1 MKKIDKIT
9 PTKGRLLKAYENGL
23 GKLVNKEISSQVKTN
38 VNGVKIQT
46 GVVTKFYPYLNKAE
60 VNIDKTNKKIICKIL
75 HRYGGA
81 VIDLFTP
88 LGETKTFCK
97 NMKEP
102 CIIPR
107 GLLRC
112 LVADIN
118 DDSNEYLLLGYYEN
132 DEMIG
137 LNPAEPGN
145 VKLAVIGGIS
155 QYWIKFG
162 VGGLEFRSKNKPLT
176 KVIEND
182 EDAKDVTYASSDDV
196 YTKAEVDK
204 LLEDLKEEIIN
215 SISTG
220 NLDQ

>member
-23 GKLVNKEISSQVKTN
+23 GKLVNKEISSQVKTS

-60 VNIDKTNKKIICKIL
+60 VKIDKTNKKIICKIL
-75 HRYGGA
+75 HRYGGGL
-81 VIDLFTP
+81 IDLFTP
-88 LGETKTFCK
+88 LAETKTFCK

-137 LNPAEPGN
+137 INPAEPGN
-145 VKLAVIGGIS
+145 IKIYATNEVNDF
-155 QYWIKFG
+155 WIKFG
-162 VGGLEFRSKNKPLT
+162 INGLKCKIKNNVRIETSELPDET
-176 KVIEND
+176 EKVE
-182 EDAKDVTYASSDDV
+182 YASSDDV
-196 YTKAEVDK
+196 YTREEVDK